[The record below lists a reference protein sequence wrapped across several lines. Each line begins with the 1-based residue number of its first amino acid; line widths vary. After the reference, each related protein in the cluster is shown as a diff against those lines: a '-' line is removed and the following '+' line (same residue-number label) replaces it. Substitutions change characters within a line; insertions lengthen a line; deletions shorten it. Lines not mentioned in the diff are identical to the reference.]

1 MTLEKKDPI
10 VYKAIADEI
19 GRQQD
24 NLEMI
29 ASENY
34 TSGEVL
40 EAMGSPLTDKYA
52 EGYPGRRYYG
62 GCENVDIVENLAIQR
77 AREIFNCDHANV
89 QPHSGSQ
96 ANIESY
102 LALLDIG
109 DKIMGMDLSCG
120 GHLTHG
126 HPLNFSGKHF
136 DIIPYGVDRETH
148 RIDYDEVRDIA
159 LRQKPDMIV
168 CGASAYPREID
179 FKKFRDIADEC
190 GSYLLADIA
199 HIAGLVAAGV
209 HPDPVPYCDIVTTT
223 THKTLRGPRGGMIL
237 CRQEHAAAV
246 DRSVF
251 PGSQGGPLMHV
262 IAAKAVCFKEVLS
275 EDFKEYAKQVVANG
289 KALADSLKEN
299 GVTLISG
306 GTDNHLVLVDLRPL
320 KITGK
325 KAEAALQEAGIV
337 VNKNSIPYDPE
348 KPLVTSGIRIGT
360 PVLTTRGFKEAGMK
374 IVAGLI
380 SGVIKDPSAEKIKE
394 AKKKVEKL
402 CRKYP
407 HKR

>member
-1 MTLEKKDPI
+1 MTLKKNDPI
-10 VYKAIADEI
+10 VYKAIEDEI
-19 GRQQD
+19 RRQQD

-62 GCENVDIVENLAIQR
+62 GCENVDIVEELAIER
-77 AREIFNCDHANV
+77 AKEIFNCDHVNV

-126 HPLNFSGKHF
+126 HPLNFSGKYF

-148 RIDYDEVRDIA
+148 RIDYGEVREIA
-159 LRQKPDMIV
+159 LREKPELIV

-190 GSYLLADIA
+190 GSYLLSDIA

-223 THKTLRGPRGGMIL
+223 THKTLRGPRGGMIM
-237 CRQEHAAAV
+237 CKEEHAAAI

-251 PGSQGGPLMHV
+251 PGNQGGPLMHV
-262 IAAKAVCFKEVLS
+262 IAAKAVCFKEALS
-275 EDFKEYAKQVVANG
+275 EDFNEYAKQVVANG
-289 KALADSLKEN
+289 KALAEALKEN

-320 KITGK
+320 NITGK
-325 KAEAALQEAGIV
+325 KAESALQQAGIV

-360 PVLTTRGFKEAGMK
+360 PVLTTRGFKEDGME

-380 SGVIKDPSAEKIKE
+380 SSVIKDPSPEKIKE
-394 AKKKVEKL
+394 AKSKVAEL
-402 CRKYP
+402 CREYP
-407 HKR
+407 HKQ